1 MKRVP
6 GPTRAR
12 WLRAAYT
19 AGFSCYLA
27 GLLLWLGLGLV
38 PPLTSAAP
46 MTAREVA
53 GLATQ
58 YLFSLLNL
66 ALGVLLAVQ
75 RPHDVVPRLVSIA
88 CLGTAATFNAPSHEA
103 FHLLAQDP
111 VVMGV
116 HFAFHLASG
125 VAYLWAVLL
134 FPDGRLPA
142 RGAAAHRLAV
152 GAVLGTLLV
161 AWVCWRSSFIAH
173 PPFFVVFFGV
183 LVPVVGMAA
192 QTTRLR
198 LPGEPAEVRQQSRL
212 LRVALAPAL
221 TASLLWIALRL
232 LMIAG
237 FDGVVAGVAAMLEAA
252 FPALFAIVPVMLFV
266 AVLRYRLWDIDVV
279 LSRTLLV
286 VLLTGVIGVVYA
298 AVLALTARF
307 SGDQGWSL
315 VGAMTVAALIAEP
328 ARQACQRVANRLV
341 FGQEL
346 TPREAM
352 RALSDRLSR
361 TGSSSELADLTA
373 VVVAGTR
380 CSSAAVWV
388 IVDRELLLA
397 ARHPDDTAGAARV
410 VPLSTETLDGCR
422 VALTGCTCVPVLHEG
437 RLVAVLAVTVP
448 AGVRLPNV
456 EMRLLEELAGHAGL
470 LVANARLTQGLAHQ
484 LELVAARSRELH
496 ASRRGVVQAQ
506 DEERRR
512 LERDIHDGAQQE
524 LVAFILQAGILQRSP
539 TSPRADSPA
548 VQALQASLTA
558 AVDTMQELAAG
569 HAPRVLAERGLQCAL
584 DEAANLARAGG
595 LDVGVT
601 CRLGVR
607 PPAEVEA
614 AVYFCVREA
623 LQNVAKHARAQVAR
637 VDVASDPGE
646 VCWSV
651 SDDGVGLDGHTP
663 HGSGLDN
670 LRDRA
675 MALGGTVSV
684 DSPVPVDSPS
694 GPSCRGTRVSGRL
707 PVSPGGAPAV
717 ALEHHR

>member
-6 GPTRAR
+6 GTTRAR
-12 WLRAAYT
+12 WLRTAYT

-38 PPLTSAAP
+38 PPLTSQAP
-46 MTAREVA
+46 MTAGEVA

-66 ALGVLLAVQ
+66 ALGVLLAVR
-75 RPHDVVPRLVSIA
+75 RPDDVVPRLVSIA

-192 QTTRLR
+192 QTARLR

-212 LRVALAPAL
+212 LRLALAPAL

-252 FPALFAIVPVMLFV
+252 FPALFAVVPVMLFV

-307 SGDQGWSL
+307 SGDRGWSL
-315 VGAMTVAALIAEP
+315 VGAMTVTALVAEP
-328 ARQACQRVANRLV
+328 ARQGCQRVANRVV

-388 IVDRELLLA
+388 IVDHELLLA
-397 ARHPDDTAGAARV
+397 ARHPDDTAGARV
-410 VPLSTETLDGCR
+410 VPLSIATLDGCR
-422 VALTGCTCVPVLHEG
+422 AALTGCMCVPVLHEG
-437 RLVAVLAVTVP
+437 KLVAVLAVMVP
-448 AGVRLPNV
+448 PGVRLPNV
-456 EMRLLEELAGHAGL
+456 ETRLLEELAGHAGL

-524 LVAFILQAGILQRSP
+524 LVAFILHAGILQRSP
-539 TSPRADSPA
+539 ASPCADSPA
-548 VQALQASLTA
+548 VQALHASLTA
-558 AVDTMQELAAG
+558 AVDTLQELAAG
-569 HAPRVLAERGLQCAL
+569 HAPRVLADRGLQCAL
-584 DEAANLARAGG
+584 DEAASLARAGG

-623 LQNVAKHARAQVAR
+623 LQNVAKHARAQVAQ

-651 SDDGVGLDGHTP
+651 SDDGVGLDSHTP

-684 DSPVPVDSPS
+684 DSPS
-694 GPSCRGTRVSGRL
+694 GLSRRGTRVSGRL
-707 PVSPGGAPAV
+707 PVSPGAAPAMGV
-717 ALEHHR
+717 ERHR